1 LKNNSTNIAQYHL
14 HKLSPQKL
22 QFEIYNLKKYRK
34 KSGDNA
40 ARPHSHSYY
49 QIIWFFNAKGTH
61 TVDFKIYD
69 IKENTI
75 LFITKDQIH
84 AFDDNYDCEG
94 WLIHF
99 NESFFMH
106 TDVDIFLK
114 YNIFKT
120 QENPCYALE
129 TETLSKGK
137 NYIDL
142 IIAELKNR
150 KDFGFEDSVRFLLK
164 CFLINLERV
173 HQKRDTKNINPNDAY
188 TLQLYQFKELI
199 ELNYKKGLPI
209 NEYGDLMNISS
220 KTLNTITKKVIQKSP
235 SELIAERIILEAK
248 RLLKFTSLRICEIA
262 FRLGF
267 EDPSYFIKYFKRY
280 VKLAPLEFRK
290 SKNYPKT

>member
-22 QFEIYNLKKYRK
+22 QFEIYNLKEYRK
-34 KSGDNA
+34 KSGNKA
-40 ARPHSHSYY
+40 VRPHSHSYY

-106 TDVDIFLK
+106 TDVDVFLK
-114 YNIFKT
+114 YNIFTT

-129 TETLSKGK
+129 TDTLFKGK
-137 NYIDL
+137 KYIDL

-173 HQKRDTKNINPNDAY
+173 HQKRATKNVNPNDAY
-188 TLQLYQFKELI
+188 TLHLYQFKELI
-199 ELNYKKGLPI
+199 ELNYKKGLTI
-209 NEYGDLMNISS
+209 KEYADLMNISS
-220 KTLNTITKKVIQKSP
+220 KTLNTITKKVLQKSP
-235 SELIAERIILEAK
+235 SKFIAERIILEAK
-248 RLLKFTSLRICEIA
+248 RLLKFTSLQISEIA
-262 FRLGF
+262 FSLGF
-267 EDPSYFIKYFKRY
+267 EDPSYFIKYFKRH

-290 SKNYPKT
+290 SKSYPKT